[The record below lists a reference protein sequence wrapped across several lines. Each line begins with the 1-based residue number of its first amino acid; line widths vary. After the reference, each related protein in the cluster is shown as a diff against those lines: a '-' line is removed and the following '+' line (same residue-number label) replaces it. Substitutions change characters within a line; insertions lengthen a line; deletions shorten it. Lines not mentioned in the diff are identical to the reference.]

1 VFNLIYQA
9 IVILPAIFSL
19 ITAARLA
26 RVIGSSESKR
36 GSFNLESFGNGNHHS
51 QALKTTRSSVD
62 SSNKASERMH
72 PENEL
77 NSVGF
82 GAPAYGSVGSTGF
95 GGSPVQGFG
104 GPAGHNQGAGGFGFG
119 SQPGSFGGPSASFG
133 GQSGSFGGQFGS
145 FGGPSE
151 SFGGQSGYGGAQ
163 GGASGYGSTGGY
175 GENSVSIK

>member
-1 VFNLIYQA
+1 MFNLIYQA

-26 RVIGSSESKR
+26 RVIGSSGSKR

-62 SSNKASERMH
+62 SSNKASDRMH

-145 FGGPSE
+145 FGGPSG

-163 GGASGYGSTGGY
+163 GGASGYGGTGEY